1 MPIRVPIVGLCLMAG
16 EIAAETRG
24 ISNGEAA
31 AATGVKPV
39 GGACALEKLNR
50 RGRPK
55 GSMNKTTRLAK
66 EAISE
71 AEPHQFLIR
80 VMEGRKFRRAGTE
93 GARKTTD
100 CYPTLHESISAAEL
114 LLRKIVPDLKSQE
127 LTGDPDKPIGL
138 VNGESMSNF
147 ETARRIALIFGRAG
161 FVLNTDQA
169 RGAADLQAV
178 ISDAGGPADG
188 SNGFLG
194 PDTPAGEKAAS
205 ESGEATD
212 STSGPEPPS
221 KGKSLWFDRLEVRNV
236 GPCREGLPSMYVVH
250 RGEKEIKR
258 GSWGASLAQVRKL
271 IGKPLPPGRLA
282 ETRPDGALPRPS
294 PREQRSS
301 GPRCF

>member
-1 MPIRVPIVGLCLMAG
+1 
-16 EIAAETRG
+16 
-24 ISNGEAA
+24 
-31 AATGVKPV
+31 
-39 GGACALEKLNR
+39 
-50 RGRPK
+50 
-55 GSMNKTTRLAK
+55 MNKTTRLAK

-138 VNGESMSNF
+138 VNGEPMSNF

-169 RGAADLQAV
+169 RGAADLQAA
-178 ISDAGGPADG
+178 INDAGGPADG
-188 SNGFLG
+188 FNGFLG
-194 PDTPAGEKAAS
+194 PDTPAGEKAAP
-205 ESGEATD
+205 ESTEGAEESAEPTPP
-212 STSGPEPPS
+212 PE
-221 KGKSLWFDRLEVRNV
+221 GKSISFGAVEIRNV
-236 GPCREGLPSMYVVH
+236 GPQRPGLPATFTVC
-250 RGEKEIKR
+250 RGGLTLTHGNWATCLAMAEKLV
-258 GSWGASLAQVRKL
+258 GT
-271 IGKPLPPGRLA
+271 PLPPGKVIDARA
-282 ETRPDGALPRPS
+282 DSALSWPS
-294 PREQRSS
+294 IPREQRSS